1 MDLAD
6 DDKHNVYFKKFL
18 REIEN
23 TEITKASVKSILP
36 ELGINNEMPDE
47 ALFNKILL
55 FLEKKID
62 EEDSLSMDKKDTKL
76 ISLKIKI
83 FKKNPETEKYKLV
96 YGYLTTIAAETL
108 GNFSVRSDKSVDY
121 AGIELEKGN
130 ITVKN
135 GGNFVGMKMSGGNI
149 HIPGNTG
156 MFAGQKMSGGN
167 IKIDGT
173 AGMCLGDG
181 IRGGKIEAKIADK
194 TANRSENVSV
204 EKYTKNKH
212 TESSSRET
220 SPISDYDIKR
230 YAEEAVKNIDEWEE
244 RNASSLRS
252 HIFKSSADLN
262 MITKKESAGMAG
274 NIDVSKEVSEEVSKE
289 ISSLIENNEKNDAQN
304 NKIPLSNIMRE
315 IYGEVDVKKIEGID
329 YVNESKRAGEQ
340 NKGDIYKF
348 FVTGQKE
355 KEEDKYRDENFER
368 LKLLF
373 EYKEAD
379 KDEILKV
386 NLGIDDIKKIL
397 NNVTPL
403 TILEKTIVGYLT
415 SVAAE
420 KLAIRGETL
429 LIEKNFDYIGMEMKN
444 GKISVKNAGEYLGKN
459 MYDGEIK
466 VEGDALGNVGESMVG
481 GRIEIRGNVYGDYVG
496 WRMEGG
502 EILINGLC
510 RNFVGLRMLDG
521 KITVEKYA
529 GNGIGERME
538 GGEILIRGRCGVV
551 GKGMKNGIIRIKEG
565 IISQEREGGEIQTL

>member
-6 DDKHNVYFKKFL
+6 DDKYNVYFEKFL
-18 REIEN
+18 SENEN
-23 TEITKASVKSILP
+23 TKITKASIKNILP
-36 ELGINNEMPDE
+36 KLRKSINNELPDE

-83 FKKNPETEKYKLV
+83 YKKNPNTEKYKLV

-135 GGNFVGMKMSGGNI
+135 GGNFVGMKMSGGSI
-149 HIPGNTG
+149 HILGNVG

-167 IKIDGT
+167 IKIDGI

-230 YAEEAVKNIDEWEE
+230 YAEEAVKNINEWEE
-244 RNASSLRS
+244 RNA
-252 HIFKSSADLN
+252 AP
-262 MITKKESAGMAG
+262 KKESISIAD
-274 NIDVSKEVSEEVSKE
+274 NVDVTKEVSEEVIKE
-289 ISSLIENNEKNDAQN
+289 ITSLKFGTAKKDAYNPENNNEKNDAQN

-340 NKGDIYKF
+340 IKGDIYKF

-444 GKISVKNAGEYLGKN
+444 GKILVKNAGEYLGKN
-459 MYDGEIK
+459 IYDGEIK
-466 VEGDALGNVGESMVG
+466 VEGDALGNVGEGMVG

-529 GNGIGERME
+529 GNNIGERME
-538 GGEILIRGRCGVV
+538 GGEILIKGRCGVV

>member
-6 DDKHNVYFKKFL
+6 DDKHNVYFEKFL
-18 REIEN
+18 CEIEN
-23 TEITKASVKSILP
+23 TKITKASIKNILP
-36 ELGINNEMPDE
+36 ELGKSINNEMPDE

-83 FKKNPETEKYKLV
+83 YKKNPNTEKYKLV

-135 GGNFVGMKMSGGNI
+135 GGNFVGMKMSGGSI
-149 HIPGNTG
+149 YIPGNTG

-167 IKIDGT
+167 IKIDGI

-204 EKYTKNKH
+204 EKYTENKH

-230 YAEEAVKNIDEWEE
+230 YAEEAVKNIDEWEK
-244 RNASSLRS
+244 RNA
-252 HIFKSSADLN
+252 AP
-262 MITKKESAGMAG
+262 KKESISIAD
-274 NIDVSKEVSEEVSKE
+274 NVDVTKEVSEEVIKE
-289 ISSLIENNEKNDAQN
+289 ITSLKFETAKKDAYNPENNNEKNDAQN

-315 IYGEVDVKKIEGID
+315 IYGEVDIKKIEGID
-329 YVNESKRAGEQ
+329 YVNESKRDGEQ
-340 NKGDIYKF
+340 NKSDIYKF

-444 GKISVKNAGEYLGKN
+444 GKISVKNAGDYLGKN
-459 MYDGEIK
+459 MYDGEII
-466 VEGDALGNVGESMVG
+466 VEENSLGNVGEGMVG
-481 GRIEIRGNVYGDYVG
+481 GRIEIGGNVYGDYVG

-529 GNGIGERME
+529 GNNIGERME
-538 GGEILIRGRCGVV
+538 GGEILIKGRCGVV
-551 GKGMKNGIIRIKEG
+551 GKGMKNGIIKIKEG

>member
-1 MDLAD
+1 
-6 DDKHNVYFKKFL
+6 
-18 REIEN
+18 
-23 TEITKASVKSILP
+23 
-36 ELGINNEMPDE
+36 
-47 ALFNKILL
+47 
-55 FLEKKID
+55 
-62 EEDSLSMDKKDTKL
+62 
-76 ISLKIKI
+76 
-83 FKKNPETEKYKLV
+83 
-96 YGYLTTIAAETL
+96 
-108 GNFSVRSDKSVDY
+108 
-121 AGIELEKGN
+121 
-130 ITVKN
+130 
-135 GGNFVGMKMSGGNI
+135 
-149 HIPGNTG
+149 
-156 MFAGQKMSGGN
+156 MSGGN

-230 YAEEAVKNIDEWEE
+230 YAEEAVKNIDEWEK
-244 RNASSLRS
+244 RNVVP
-252 HIFKSSADLN
+252 
-262 MITKKESAGMAG
+262 KKESISIAD
-274 NIDVSKEVSEEVSKE
+274 NVDVTKEVSEEVIKE
-289 ISSLIENNEKNDAQN
+289 ITSLKFKTAKKDAYNPENNNEKNDAQN

-315 IYGEVDVKKIEGID
+315 IYGEVDIKKIEGID
-329 YVNESKRAGEQ
+329 YVNESKRDGEQ
-340 NKGDIYKF
+340 NKSDIYKF

-379 KDEILKV
+379 KDEILNV

-420 KLAIRGETL
+420 KLAVRGETL

-459 MYDGEIK
+459 IYDGEIK
-466 VEGDALGNVGESMVG
+466 VEGDALGNVGEGMVG

-551 GKGMKNGIIRIKEG
+551 GKGMKNGIIKIKEG